1 MLTGL
6 ELALVVAALVVGATG
21 TWSPCGFSMVETIGP
36 GGHTGGRRTTRAACA
51 SFLPGAVIGGVA
63 TFGALALIGGLLQ
76 GTGERAAYVAAAAIA
91 VLAALAE
98 ARGARIMPQVR
109 RQLPEHWRRLMPM
122 PVAAFL
128 YGILLGLGFTTFV
141 LTFGVWALAG
151 ISLALGQP
159 ETGFLIGVAFG
170 VGRALPVVA
179 LAPSADGRFGARVL
193 DTMAQRPGIY
203 RGFRLGD
210 AVALLVAAAALV
222 AAQPDPAG
230 AARVATGA
238 GDPSAFGD
246 DLVFE
251 RPNGNAVLQRAGNN
265 MPLPGSDPAVG
276 GPYVAVRVGQTIR
289 LLDRAS
295 LDPVAQVG
303 AKDADALAVSAA
315 WLAYRAHGPRGT
327 DFLKV
332 RNIAHPNHIG
342 PPRTAA
348 KARGPAQL
356 SRPGVDRSI
365 VVYGVAGHGG
375 SRIVQRRLGHRL
387 GHRRILVGSRRWL
400 LFNPAING
408 RKIAYAR
415 TTKGGTQVLIK
426 RRGRRGAGRQ
436 VFGRGRGK
444 GTLWTLALTD
454 RRVFATVLEFGKQ
467 GRGYPNILV
476 KRR

>member
-1 MLTGL
+1 LLSGL
-6 ELALVVAALVVGATG
+6 EVALGVAALVVGATG

-36 GGHTGGRRTTRAACA
+36 RGHTGGRRTTLAACA

-63 TFGALALIGGLLQ
+63 TFAALALFGGLLH
-76 GTGERAAYVAAAAIA
+76 GTGGRAAYVAAAAIA

-122 PVAAFL
+122 PLAAFL

-159 ETGFLIGVAFG
+159 ETGLLIGAAFG

-179 LAPSADGRFGARVL
+179 LAPSADGRFGVRAL

-222 AAQPDPAG
+222 AGQPDPAG
-230 AARVATGA
+230 ATRAASGG
-238 GDPSAFGD
+238 GDPAAFGD

-251 RPNGNAVLQRAGNN
+251 RPNGDAVLQHDGTRID
-265 MPLPGSDPAVG
+265 LPGSDPAVG
-276 GPYVAVRVGQTIR
+276 GPYVAVRVGQEIR
-289 LLDRAS
+289 LLDREG
-295 LDPVAQVG
+295 LEPVAEIEAEHV
-303 AKDADALAVSAA
+303 DALAVSSA
-315 WLAYRAHGPRGT
+315 WLTYRAHRPSGT
-327 DFLKV
+327 DFIKV
-332 RNIAHPNHIG
+332 RNISDLDQIG
-342 PPRTAA
+342 SARTVARA
-348 KARGPAQL
+348 KGAAQL
-356 SRPGVDRSI
+356 SRPSVDRSI
-365 VVYGVAGHGG
+365 LVYGIAGRAR
-375 SRIVQRRLGHRL
+375 SRIVQRRLGDRI
-387 GHRRILVGSRRWL
+387 GRRRTLVASRRWL

-415 TTKGGTQVLIK
+415 TIGGGTQVLIK
-426 RRGRRGAGRQ
+426 RRGRRG
-436 VFGRGRGK
+436 RGRRVFSRGRRK

-454 RRVFATVLEFGKQ
+454 ERVYATVLEFGKR
-467 GRGYPNILV
+467 GHGYPNLLV